1 MSSGDRLAYL
11 SSMELQGGMSMNP
24 SKLLVTLFTLQ
35 LSALG
40 CAASRPEGRADA
52 PGLIA
57 MGPMTG
63 PAPSRTPSPLLEERV
78 PDEVLHDP
86 AARFALTERLRTQMV
101 ARTRGYSDSHYWTE
115 ARPRLRRQ
123 IERAGLP
130 RADVELLLSE
140 VDQSREPG
148 R

>member
-11 SSMELQGGMSMNP
+11 SSMELPGGMSMNR
-24 SKLLVTLFTLQ
+24 STLIVTLFTLQ

-40 CAASRPEGRADA
+40 CAGSRTEA

-63 PAPSRTPSPLLEERV
+63 PAPSRTPPLLLEERV

-86 AARFALTERLRTQMV
+86 AARFALTERLRTQIV
-101 ARTRGYSDSHYWTE
+101 ARTRGYSDSRYWNE
-115 ARPRLRRQ
+115 VRPRLRRQ
-123 IERAGLP
+123 IEGAGLP
-130 RADVELLLSE
+130 RTDVNLLLSE
-140 VDQSREPG
+140 VDQTRPPG